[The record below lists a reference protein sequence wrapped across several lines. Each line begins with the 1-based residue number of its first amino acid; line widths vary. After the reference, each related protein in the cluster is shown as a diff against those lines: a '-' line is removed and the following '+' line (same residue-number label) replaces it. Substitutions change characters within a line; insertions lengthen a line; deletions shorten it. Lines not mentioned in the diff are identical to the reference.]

1 MNSNSLSSP
10 NTPDDM
16 DYELYA
22 YDANGNI
29 VNKTACKGGDTI
41 RAATTDERF

>member
-1 MNSNSLSSP
+1 MDIPKEGVDIHNKTGSKMNSISLSRP

-22 YDANGNI
+22 YDANGNM
-29 VNKTACKGGDTI
+29 VN
-41 RAATTDERF
+41 